1 MSEIIGGYMEKKIS
15 RRDLLKALI
24 AGSGGIVAAGFV
36 PEKWLKP
43 VVKSGVLPVHAQA
56 SAPDHNYVRGWGQF
70 YDYYEGFS
78 LIASAY
84 VSSVD
89 FTFPIVKNINN
100 FKVASPIKV
109 ELPRIDF
116 PVGGEGVT
124 LYIDGIKHSTKP
136 TDLEGFVEWSIEDSY
151 PTPIPTPLPTPM
163 PCTMKLKF
171 EIFGHYDEV
180 VLTAS
185 QFA

>member
-1 MSEIIGGYMEKKIS
+1 MKNKLS

-43 VVKSGVLPVHAQA
+43 VVKNGVLPVHAQA

-70 YDYYEGFS
+70 YDFYEGYALS
-78 LIASAY
+78 ASAF

-89 FTFPIVKNINN
+89 FEYPVVEKLNN
-100 FKVASPIKV
+100 LKVASPIKI
-109 ELPRIDF
+109 PIPAIDF
-116 PVGGEGVT
+116 PVEGEEVT
-124 LYIDGIKHSTKP
+124 LYIDGVKHTTKP
-136 TDLEGFVEWSIEDSY
+136 TDPEGFVEWNIEDSY
-151 PTPIPTPLPTPM
+151 PTPIPTPMPTPM
-163 PCTMKLKF
+163 PRTMKLKF
-171 EIFGHYDEV
+171 EIFGHYDEI

-185 QFA
+185 ENA